1 MNLDIEIGDIIL
13 TGRFKNKAV
22 EVKDFG
28 TDEKGQPTINGR
40 PILKFRI
47 KKLIPENKKMNK
59 ARLQQIIKEEVAGVL
74 KEAKAEDIISKI
86 DNNKAIE
93 IEIDNKLYRRVK
105 GNWYGK
111 SSDKRKFSP
120 SKMADYAK
128 KSKNVKI
135 VEEGK
140 LKEQAPKMRSS
151 KEEKKQFNDLL
162 QAKRLINGIENN
174 MKAHDSSKYSHMKG
188 AFRKINKALENFVV
202 SLKLGR

>member
-1 MNLDIEIGDIIL
+1 MKLDLNIGDIIL

-22 EVKDFG
+22 EVKEFG

-59 ARLQQIIKEEVAGVL
+59 ARLQQIIKEEVANVL
-74 KEAKAEDIISKI
+74 
-86 DNNKAIE
+86 N
-93 IEIDNKLYRRVK
+93 
-105 GNWYGK
+105 
-111 SSDKRKFSP
+111 
-120 SKMADYAK
+120 
-128 KSKNVKI
+128 
-135 VEEGK
+135 
-140 LKEQAPKMRSS
+140 EQAPKMRSS

-162 QAKRLINGIENN
+162 QAKRLINGIENR